1 MSVPKIEL
9 AKFSNP
15 KNFQPVKLGEL
26 ILLGYEIPKDCRKLS
41 ERKIIYAE
49 TFWKIENTTTE
60 DYQIEFVAIPERECI
75 MPSFSQDIS
84 QGDDDSMWFTSNW
97 AVGAVYKIVFALE
110 MPPLEK
116 IANADLNLEICGVY
130 RDDKKIEMHFSR
142 KPYYNMKFPS
152 SIYQNKPG
160 QTWTAQQLADITGGK
175 WITPPPEN
183 FFVRSIVRR
192 KTELKDFTKPVL
204 YVAAKYSDLDR
215 HGVSY
220 EKNDKKKYNSH
231 SYLRGLQAGISAAI
245 VSQPV
250 KNLQKNFP
258 QLLVNDSVR
267 AIFELAF
274 AARER
279 FQGKVVGVTGSNGK
293 STTISM
299 IKNILSG
306 NNNIVSTVGNRNSP
320 ISIAL
325 QFASLPQNRAY
336 AVMEFSS
343 VSLDK
348 NWGSL
353 TYGLK
358 PNVAVVTAI
367 TDAHLLEHGTMEGV
381 ARAKSKIFCGMKAG
395 GYAVLNRDMPYYEIF
410 ERKANEHF
418 LNIISFGSI

>member
-1 MSVPKIEL
+1 M
-9 AKFSNP
+9 
-15 KNFQPVKLGEL
+15 
-26 ILLGYEIPKDCRKLS
+26 
-41 ERKIIYAE
+41 
-49 TFWKIENTTTE
+49 
-60 DYQIEFVAIPERECI
+60 
-75 MPSFSQDIS
+75 
-84 QGDDDSMWFTSNW
+84 
-97 AVGAVYKIVFALE
+97 
-110 MPPLEK
+110 
-116 IANADLNLEICGVY
+116 
-130 RDDKKIEMHFSR
+130 
-142 KPYYNMKFPS
+142 
-152 SIYQNKPG
+152 
-160 QTWTAQQLADITGGK
+160 
-175 WITPPPEN
+175 
-183 FFVRSIVRR
+183 
-192 KTELKDFTKPVL
+192 
-204 YVAAKYSDLDR
+204 
-215 HGVSY
+215 
-220 EKNDKKKYNSH
+220 
-231 SYLRGLQAGISAAI
+231 
-245 VSQPV
+245 
-250 KNLQKNFP
+250 
-258 QLLVNDSVR
+258 R

-418 LNIISFGSI
+418 LNIISFGSHPESTICMKKIANGEEFTFRKKSYKLNCPVPPDQIYDALAAIGVTIALAIPIKIALEKLENYEMLSGRDNLLNAVYKNKKLRVIDGSYNATFLSIKTGLEYLNSVEENPKSRVAILGDIAHLGEAAEKVHRQLAEVILNNKPNRIFLCGSFMKILYEDIKDECNCEWFESGQQLIP